1 MSRPCRAASH
11 TCKRCKM
18 KGRWA
23 CLLRNRGSQLGRVAG
38 EERRDGRLG
47 QVLSVSSWKGTWV
60 LFMSKG
66 LRGPRGLF
74 GGGPKQGQKFYIKN
88 CSGCCPEN
96 VPVPGQRWGTTL
108 ELGGKGAGRSR
119 AQLWLHCP
127 CHGVR
132 VGRGLPT
139 LAGHRPWACGCHRC
153 LDTVSPHFA
162 FWRHGLEICQTELR
176 DTAEPPGV

>member
-47 QVLSVSSWKGTWV
+47 QVLSVSSWRGTWV

-96 VPVPGQRWGTTL
+96 VPVPGQRWAPL
-108 ELGGKGAGRSR
+108 WSWGGKAQGGHVPSCGFTVLATGSGWGGGFPRWPDIGPGYVVVTGA
-119 AQLWLHCP
+119 
-127 CHGVR
+127 
-132 VGRGLPT
+132 
-139 LAGHRPWACGCHRC
+139 
-153 LDTVSPHFA
+153 
-162 FWRHGLEICQTELR
+162 
-176 DTAEPPGV
+176 